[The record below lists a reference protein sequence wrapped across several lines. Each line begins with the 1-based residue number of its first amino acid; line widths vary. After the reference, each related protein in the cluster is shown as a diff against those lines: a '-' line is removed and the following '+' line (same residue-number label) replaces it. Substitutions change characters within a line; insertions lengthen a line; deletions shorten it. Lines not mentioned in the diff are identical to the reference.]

1 MNRPFKK
8 HEQKSF
14 WVDIFLAG
22 DAAMAREI
30 CRQHCMNVGLCVTVT
45 PTEYVYTGG
54 QESGVIV
61 RLVNYPRFPCSDAE
75 LEGKATALAMAL
87 AEGLCQWSVL
97 IQTPKNVT
105 WLDRKPP
112 EPAR

>member
-1 MNRPFKK
+1 MKPFRK

-14 WVDIFLAG
+14 WVDIYLAG
-22 DAAMAREI
+22 DAAMAREV
-30 CRQHCMNVGLCVTVT
+30 CRQHCLKVGLCVTVT
-45 PTEYVYTGG
+45 PTEYIYTGG

-75 LEGKATALAMAL
+75 LEGKASALAVKL
-87 AEGLCQWSVL
+87 AEALCQWSVL
-97 IQTPKNVT
+97 IQTPKTVT

-112 EPAR
+112 EAPR